1 MRHHTLNHI
10 HHYKIVQRNEYSK
23 TEECGERYK
32 YKDQKPSRI
41 QDVGKKEKHKN
52 QE

>member
-23 TEECGERYK
+23 TEEK
-32 YKDQKPSRI
+32 LN
-41 QDVGKKEKHKN
+41 N
-52 QE
+52 QQQMDRFV